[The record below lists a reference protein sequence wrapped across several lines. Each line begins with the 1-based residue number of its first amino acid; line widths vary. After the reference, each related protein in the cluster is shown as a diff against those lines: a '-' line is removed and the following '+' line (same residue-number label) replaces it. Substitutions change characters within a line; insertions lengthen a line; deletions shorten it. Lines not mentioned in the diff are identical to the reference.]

1 LISDPLLI
9 DRSQAALS
17 GLWLISSWPTVYR
30 ARTRRNGRAG
40 VRACVHVGGGHK
52 NQSLR
57 PTGHV
62 AGGGRARPPTP
73 QRFCRPDARVPRPLA
88 TTFPRPTTDTHATAR
103 DSATAKPQ
111 ASSRDRSRRA

>member
-1 LISDPLLI
+1 
-9 DRSQAALS
+9 
-17 GLWLISSWPTVYR
+17 
-30 ARTRRNGRAG
+30 
-40 VRACVHVGGGHK
+40 VRACVHVGGEHK

-62 AGGGRARPPTP
+62 AGGGRALPPTP

-88 TTFPRPTTDTHATAR
+88 TTFPRPTTDTHATA
-103 DSATAKPQ
+103 TAKPQ